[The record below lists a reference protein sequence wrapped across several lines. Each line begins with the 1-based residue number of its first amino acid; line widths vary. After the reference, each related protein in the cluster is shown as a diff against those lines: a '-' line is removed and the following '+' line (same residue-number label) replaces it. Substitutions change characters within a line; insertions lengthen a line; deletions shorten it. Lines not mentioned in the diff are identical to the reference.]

1 MSLLDKSVV
10 LLPPYATKS
19 IYMVVKEFEHKGT
32 AKVRLRHPETGS
44 EHAKP
49 VSQIRI
55 AEDAEI
61 AAGHRIEPHEA
72 FQEWFKTQPFYS
84 DLLIQFGDAIFDFE
98 RVDQSYRKLP
108 VNIAWITWQQNSVE
122 VYRLK
127 LWYKNVKLQL
137 ENKEIDAVNDAKKI
151 DELQKRVDELENT
164 QSRFELK
171 AEEAECV
178 SICLDDHG
186 VAKCDQDGNSYSLWG
201 RVCQFKKTSNFT
213 EDDLERIYW
222 EFDSE
227 RAKKGEERLRF
238 KEALRGLLEQA
249 LKGGA
254 E

>member
-108 VNIAWITWQQNSVE
+108 VNIAWITWQEKEKKLKTLNL
-122 VYRLK
+122 YFKNMRLMFLNMELDYKDELKQK
-127 LWYKNVKLQL
+127 L
-137 ENKEIDAVNDAKKI
+137 D
-151 DELQKRVDELENT
+151 LQKRVDAVQKLIREWKEWVKNN
-164 QSRFELK
+164 QSHN
-171 AEEAECV
+171 ACVYTEE
-178 SICLDDHG
+178 SI
-186 VAKCDQDGNSYSLWG
+186 
-201 RVCQFKKTSNFT
+201 T
-213 EDDLERIYW
+213 E
-222 EFDSE
+222 
-227 RAKKGEERLRF
+227 
-238 KEALRGLLEQA
+238 LEQA
-249 LKGGA
+249 IKGGA
-254 E
+254 Q